1 MKYKKGSAW
10 KRGHWDKWTLGRK
23 IWHVIAVIF
32 AYIIFIGMWVGFAI
46 VVLYL
51 FAFKGYLM
59 TMRDGVLLELAHWL
73 FD

>member
-32 AYIIFIGMWVGFAI
+32 AYIIFIGMWGGAAI
-46 VVLYL
+46 GVLYL
-51 FAFKGYLM
+51 FAFKGFVM
-59 TMRDGVLLELAHWL
+59 QMRDGVLLEFAHWL

>member
-32 AYIIFIGMWVGFAI
+32 AYIILIGMVGGFAI
-46 VVLYL
+46 GFLYL
-51 FAFKGYLM
+51 FAFRGFVM
-59 TMRDGVLLELAHWL
+59 QMRDGVLLEFAHWL

>member
-23 IWHVIAVIF
+23 IWHVIAVLF
-32 AYIIFIGMWVGFAI
+32 AYIILIVMWGGFVIGVF
-46 VVLYL
+46 YL
-51 FAFKGYLM
+51 FAVQGFFMKI
-59 TMRDGVLLELAHWL
+59 RDSFLLELAHWL